1 MNSRYLYYQVHGEK
15 PPRKPPQRSS
25 GRGPARN
32 WKYRAWIRTLPCLA
46 CGSTYEVEAAHTGA
60 DGGMRQKA
68 SDYSCIP
75 LCSDCHTQ
83 APDSHHRDREACEAR
98 IYRRHNTSVAQ
109 LVKSLNREWKLG
121 IEESA

>member
-1 MNSRYLYYQVHGEK
+1 MNSRWIYYQVHGTK

-32 WKYRAWIRTLPCLA
+32 WKYKTWIRSLPCVA
-46 CGSTYEVEAAHTGA
+46 CGGTYDVEAAHTGA
-60 DGGMRQKA
+60 DGGTSQKA

-83 APDSHHRDREACEAR
+83 APDSHHRDRQACER
-98 IYRRHNTSVAQ
+98 KIYRRHNTSVAQ